1 MFKIYRIM
9 QGDTLESISRNL
21 GINLD
26 ELKRINGIV
35 GNPML
40 IPGTNL
46 IVPNREEA
54 TYITYTV
61 RKGDTIYDI
70 ARRNNIDRRLLLLIN
85 GMEEDDY
92 IYPDEQIL
100 IPRQDVGL
108 YLTEQDDT
116 ISSISEN
123 LSITPEEMLELNDT
137 IFLSPNQVIVY
148 KSNENNMRPID

>member
-9 QGDTLESISRNL
+9 QGDTLESISRSL

-35 GNPML
+35 GNPIL

-46 IVPNREEA
+46 IVPNREET
-54 TYITYTV
+54 TYINYTV
-61 RKGDTIYDI
+61 KKGDTIYDI

-100 IPRQDVGL
+100 IPRQGVGL

-116 ISSISEN
+116 ISSIIEN
-123 LSITPEEMLELNDT
+123 LSITPEEMLRLNDT

-148 KSNENNMRPID
+148 KSNGNNM

>member
-1 MFKIYRIM
+1 MFRIYRIM

-35 GNPML
+35 GNPVL

-46 IVPNREEA
+46 IVPNREET
-54 TYITYTV
+54 TYVTYTV
-61 RKGDTIYDI
+61 KKGDSIYDI
-70 ARRNNIDRRLLLLIN
+70 ARRNNIDRRILLLIN
-85 GMEEDDY
+85 GMDENDY

-100 IPRQDVGL
+100 IPRENIGL
-108 YLTEQDDT
+108 YLTEEDDT

-123 LSITPEEMLELNDT
+123 LSIQPEEMLRMNDT
-137 IFLSPNQVIVY
+137 VFLSPNQVIVY
-148 KSNENNMRPID
+148 KVNAGNR

>member
-1 MFKIYRIM
+1 MFRIYRIM

-35 GNPML
+35 GNLVL

-46 IVPNREEA
+46 IVPNREE
-54 TYITYTV
+54 TIYVTYTV
-61 RKGDTIYDI
+61 KKGDSIYDI
-70 ARRNNIDRRLLLLIN
+70 ARRNNIDRRILLLIN
-85 GMEEDDY
+85 GMDENDY

-100 IPRQDVGL
+100 IPRENIGL
-108 YLTEQDDT
+108 YLTEEDDT

-123 LSITPEEMLELNDT
+123 LSIQPEEMLRMNDT
-137 IFLSPNQVIVY
+137 VFLSPNQVIVY
-148 KSNENNMRPID
+148 KVNAGNR

>member
-21 GINLD
+21 GLNLD

-35 GNPML
+35 GSPVL

-46 IVPNREEA
+46 IIPNRENE

-61 RKGDTIYDI
+61 KKGDTIYDI
-70 ARRNNIDRRLLLLIN
+70 ARRNNIDRRILLLIN

-100 IPRQDVGL
+100 IPNENMGL
-108 YLTEQDDT
+108 YLTEEGDT

-123 LSITPEEMLELNDT
+123 LSIEPAEMLNMNDT
-137 IFLSPNQVIVY
+137 IFLSPNQIIVY
-148 KSNENNMRPID
+148 KNNRMNM

>member
-35 GNPML
+35 GSPIL

-54 TYITYTV
+54 TYINYTV
-61 RKGDTIYDI
+61 KKGDTIYDI

-100 IPRQDVGL
+100 IPRQGVGL

-123 LSITPEEMLELNDT
+123 LSITPEEMLRLNDT

-148 KSNENNMRPID
+148 KASGNNM

>member
-1 MFKIYRIM
+1 MFEIYRIM
-9 QGDTLESISRNL
+9 RGDTLESISRNL

-35 GNPML
+35 GSPIL

-54 TYITYTV
+54 TYINYTV
-61 RKGDTIYDI
+61 KKGDTIYDI

-85 GMEEDDY
+85 GMEENDY
-92 IYPDEQIL
+92 IYPEEQIL
-100 IPRQDVGL
+100 IPRQGVGL

-116 ISSISEN
+116 INSISEN
-123 LSITPEEMLELNDT
+123 LAITPEEMLKLNDT

-148 KSNENNMRPID
+148 KSNGNNT

>member
-26 ELKRINGIV
+26 ELKRINGII

-46 IVPNREEA
+46 IVPNREET
-54 TYITYTV
+54 TYIRYTV
-61 RKGDTIYDI
+61 KKGDTIYDI

-92 IYPDEQIL
+92 IYPNEQIL
-100 IPRQDVGL
+100 IPREDVGL

-123 LSITPEEMLELNDT
+123 LSITPEEMLRLNDT

-148 KSNENNMRPID
+148 KSKESNM

>member
-1 MFKIYRIM
+1 MFRIYRIM

-35 GNPML
+35 GNPTL

-46 IVPNREEA
+46 IVPNREET

-61 RKGDTIYDI
+61 KRGDTIYDI
-70 ARRNNIDRRLLLLIN
+70 ARKNNIDRRILLLIN
-85 GMEEDDY
+85 GLDEDDY
-92 IYPDEQIL
+92 IYPNEQIL
-100 IPRQDVGL
+100 IPRENMGL
-108 YLTEQDDT
+108 YLTEEGDT

-123 LSITPEEMLELNDT
+123 LSIQPEEMIAMNDT
-137 IFLSPNQVIVY
+137 VFLSPDQVIVY
-148 KSNENNMRPID
+148 RSNGINM

>member
-1 MFKIYRIM
+1 MFRIYRIM

-21 GINLD
+21 GVNLD

-35 GNPML
+35 GNPVL

-46 IVPNREEA
+46 IVPNREET
-54 TYITYTV
+54 TYMKYTV
-61 RKGDTIYDI
+61 KKGDTIYDI
-70 ARRNNIDRRLLLLIN
+70 ARRNNIDRRILLLIN
-85 GMEEDDY
+85 GMDEDDY

-100 IPRQDVGL
+100 IPRQNIGL
-108 YLTEQDDT
+108 YLTEENDT

-123 LSITPEEMLELNDT
+123 LSIQPGEMLELNDT

-148 KSNENNMRPID
+148 RNNGNNM

>member
-21 GINLD
+21 GLNLD

-35 GNPML
+35 GSPVL

-46 IVPNREEA
+46 IIPNRENE
-54 TYITYTV
+54 TYISYTV
-61 RKGDTIYDI
+61 KKGDTIYDI
-70 ARRNNIDRRLLLLIN
+70 ARRNNIDRRILLLIN

-100 IPRQDVGL
+100 IPNENMGL
-108 YLTEQDDT
+108 YLTEEGDT

-123 LSITPEEMLELNDT
+123 LSIEPIEMLNMNDT
-137 IFLSPNQVIVY
+137 IFLSPNQIIVY
-148 KSNENNMRPID
+148 KNNGMNM

>member
-21 GINLD
+21 GLNLD

-35 GNPML
+35 GSPVL

-46 IVPNREEA
+46 IIPNRENE
-54 TYITYTV
+54 TYISYTV
-61 RKGDTIYDI
+61 KKGDTIYDI
-70 ARRNNIDRRLLLLIN
+70 ARRNNIDRRILLLIN

-100 IPRQDVGL
+100 IPNENVGL
-108 YLTEQDDT
+108 YLTEEGDT
-116 ISSISEN
+116 ISSVSEN
-123 LSITPEEMLELNDT
+123 LSIEPIEMLNMNDT
-137 IFLSPNQVIVY
+137 IFLSPNQIIVY
-148 KSNENNMRPID
+148 KNNGMNM

>member
-1 MFKIYRIM
+1 MFKIYRII
-9 QGDTLESISRNL
+9 QGDTLESISRQM

-35 GNPML
+35 GNPIL

-46 IVPNREEA
+46 IIPNRENT
-54 TYITYTV
+54 TYITYNV
-61 RKGDTIYDI
+61 KKGDTIYDI
-70 ARRNNIDRRLLLLIN
+70 ARRNNIDRKLLLLIN

-92 IYPDEQIL
+92 IYPNEEIL
-100 IPRQDVGL
+100 IPSEEVGL

-123 LSITPEEMLELNDT
+123 LGIFPEEMLRLNDT

-148 KSNENNMRPID
+148 KTNGSNR

>member
-35 GNPML
+35 GNPIL

-54 TYITYTV
+54 TYINYTV
-61 RKGDTIYDI
+61 KKGDTIYDI
-70 ARRNNIDRRLLLLIN
+70 ARRNNIDRKLLLLIN

-100 IPRQDVGL
+100 IPRQGVGL

-123 LSITPEEMLELNDT
+123 LSITPEEMLRLNDT

-148 KSNENNMRPID
+148 KSNGTNM

>member
-1 MFKIYRIM
+1 MFRIYRIM

-35 GNPML
+35 GNPTL

-46 IVPNREEA
+46 IVPNREET

-61 RKGDTIYDI
+61 KRGDTIYDI
-70 ARRNNIDRRLLLLIN
+70 ARKNNIDRRILLLIN
-85 GMEEDDY
+85 GLDEDDY
-92 IYPDEQIL
+92 IYPNEQIL
-100 IPRQDVGL
+100 IPRENMGL
-108 YLTEQDDT
+108 YLTEEGDT

-123 LSITPEEMLELNDT
+123 LSIQPEEMIAMNDT
-137 IFLSPNQVIVY
+137 VFLSPNQVIVY
-148 KSNENNMRPID
+148 RSNGINM

>member
-35 GNPML
+35 GEPIL

-46 IVPNREEA
+46 IVPNREDNI
-54 TYITYTV
+54 YITYTV
-61 RKGDTIYDI
+61 KKGDTIYDI
-70 ARRNNIDRRLLLLIN
+70 ARRNNIDRKLLLLIN
-85 GMEEDDY
+85 GMDEGDY

-100 IPRQDVGL
+100 IPRADVGL
-108 YLTEQDDT
+108 YLTEKGDT
-116 ISSISEN
+116 INSVSEN
-123 LSITPEEMLELNDT
+123 LSMTPEEMIKLNDT
-137 IFLSPNQVIVY
+137 IFLSPDQVIVY
-148 KSNENNMRPID
+148 KVTENNR

>member
-21 GINLD
+21 GLNLD

-35 GNPML
+35 GNPIL

-54 TYITYTV
+54 TYINYTV
-61 RKGDTIYDI
+61 KKGDTIYDI

-92 IYPDEQIL
+92 IYPNEQIL
-100 IPRQDVGL
+100 IPREDVGL
-108 YLTEQDDT
+108 YLTEKDDT
-116 ISSISEN
+116 IGSISEN
-123 LSITPEEMLELNDT
+123 LSITPEEMLRLNDT

-148 KSNENNMRPID
+148 KSNGNNM

>member
-1 MFKIYRIM
+1 MFRIYRIM

-35 GNPML
+35 GNPIL

-46 IVPNREEA
+46 IVPNREET

-100 IPRQDVGL
+100 IPREDVGL

-116 ISSISEN
+116 IGSVSEN
-123 LSITPEEMLELNDT
+123 LSITPEEMLRLNDT

-148 KSNENNMRPID
+148 KASGNNR

>member
-35 GNPML
+35 GNPVL

-46 IVPNREEA
+46 IIPSREET
-54 TYITYTV
+54 TYITYTI

-85 GMEEDDY
+85 GLEDDDY

-100 IPRQDVGL
+100 IPREGMGL
-108 YLTEQDDT
+108 YITEKDDT

-123 LSITPEEMLELNDT
+123 LSITPEEMLKLNDT

-148 KSNENNMRPID
+148 KTNENNR